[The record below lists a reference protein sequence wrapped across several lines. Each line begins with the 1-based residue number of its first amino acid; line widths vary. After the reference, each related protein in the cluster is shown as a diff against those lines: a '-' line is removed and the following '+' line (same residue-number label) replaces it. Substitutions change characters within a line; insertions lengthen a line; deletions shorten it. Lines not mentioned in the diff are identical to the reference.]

1 MMSTTST
8 SFQLK
13 AEHRKIEGG
22 SSSKRL
28 RKQGRL
34 PAVVYGQGIESTS
47 LSVDAREFINYV
59 RYKGLTDVIH
69 LAVDGKKS
77 IPVMIKD
84 VQRQDANWLHVDLI
98 KIDKNK
104 PIKVRVPLEYIG
116 TAPGTK
122 SGGIL
127 DIQETSVEVEGLPDH
142 IPASIAIDVSSLDI
156 SEKLLVKDVPWP
168 EHVSLLTQADI
179 ILASVVLPSTLE
191 ANDEASSQAV
201 AQETEAT
208 S

>member
-13 AEHRKIEGG
+13 AESRKVEGG
-22 SSSKRL
+22 STSKRL

-34 PAVVYGQGIESTS
+34 PAVVYGQGIDSIS
-47 LSVDAREFINYV
+47 LSVDAREIINYV
-59 RYKGLTDVIH
+59 RSKGLTDVVH
-69 LAVDGKKS
+69 LVVDGKKP

-84 VQRQDANWLHVDLI
+84 VQRQDEKWQHVDLI
-98 KIDKNK
+98 KVDKNK

-116 TAPGTK
+116 IAPGTK

-142 IPASIAIDVSSLDI
+142 IPASIEIDVSSLDI
-156 SEKLLVKDVPWP
+156 SEKLLVKDVSWP
-168 EHVSLLTQADI
+168 KEVSLFTQEDI

-191 ANDEASSQAV
+191 ANDEASSQDT
-201 AQETEAT
+201 AQETDVT
-208 S
+208 T

>member
-13 AEHRKIEGG
+13 AESRKVEGG

-34 PAVVYGQGIESTS
+34 PAVVYGQGIDSIS
-47 LSVDAREFINYV
+47 LSVDAREIINYV
-59 RYKGLTDVIH
+59 RSKGLTDVVH
-69 LAVDGKKS
+69 LVVDGKKP

-84 VQRQDANWLHVDLI
+84 VQRQDEKWQHLDLI
-98 KIDKNK
+98 KVDKNK

-142 IPASIAIDVSSLDI
+142 IPTSIEIDVSSLDI
-156 SEKLLVKDVPWP
+156 SEKLLVKDVSWP
-168 EHVSLLTQADI
+168 KKVSLFTQEDI
-179 ILASVVLPSTLE
+179 ILASVVLPSKLE
-191 ANDEASSQAV
+191 ANDEVISQDV
-201 AQETEAT
+201 DQETDTT

>member
-1 MMSTTST
+1 MSTTST

-13 AEHRKIEGG
+13 AECRKVEGG
-22 SSSKRL
+22 SSSNRL

-34 PAVVYGQGIESTS
+34 PAVVYGQGIDNAS

-59 RYKGLTDVIH
+59 RCKGLTDVIH
-69 LAVDGKKS
+69 LAVDGNKS
-77 IPVMIKD
+77 IPVMIKE
-84 VQRQDANWLHVDLI
+84 VQRQDTKWLHVDLI

-122 SGGIL
+122 NGGIL

-142 IPASIAIDVSSLDI
+142 IPASIEIDVSTLDI
-156 SEKLLVKDVPWP
+156 SGKLIVKDVSWP
-168 EHVSLLTQADI
+168 EHVSLLAQEDI
-179 ILASVVLPSTLE
+179 ILASVVMPSTLE
-191 ANDEASSQAV
+191 ANDGAGSQAV
-201 AQETEAT
+201 SQETEVI